1 MAFEIIDTH
10 LHVYDLKLKAS
21 FPNQNW
27 TIVDFPDPV
36 NEKAI
41 AMDTTQEYAKEIA
54 RICGLQTTLTVW
66 LHRSYLQSLVIFVIV
81 IRMNLKFKQ
90 VEFPS

>member
-41 AMDTTQEYAKEIA
+41 AMDTTQEYAKVIA
-54 RICGLQTTLTVW
+54 
-66 LHRSYLQSLVIFVIV
+66 
-81 IRMNLKFKQ
+81 NK
-90 VEFPS
+90 

>member
-1 MAFEIIDTH
+1 MASENASFEIIDTH

-36 NEKAI
+36 NEKGVLD
-41 AMDTTQEYAKEIA
+41 M
-54 RICGLQTTLTVW
+54 L
-66 LHRSYLQSLVIFVIV
+66 
-81 IRMNLKFKQ
+81 
-90 VEFPS
+90 

>member
-41 AMDTTQEYAKEIA
+41 AMDATQVS
-54 RICGLQTTLTVW
+54 RIFKIVN
-66 LHRSYLQSLVIFVIV
+66 RVI
-81 IRMNLKFKQ
+81 
-90 VEFPS
+90 

>member
-1 MAFEIIDTH
+1 MALPKAENFEIIDAH

-41 AMDTTQEYAKEIA
+41 AMDATQ
-54 RICGLQTTLTVW
+54 V
-66 LHRSYLQSLVIFVIV
+66 RSLNRYYVDT
-81 IRMNLKFKQ
+81 K
-90 VEFPS
+90 